1 MSSIFHPATQFTKMT
16 HQHRNVCSLDNN
28 HLIWHRHGH
37 NNRATDLYP
46 LYDLEIL
53 FGPRIRCRD
62 VCNKVQQ
69 WSINWS
75 DWLFSNTNNKIWGWQ
90 RKTRKDLRALVG
102 VSCWVESTICF
113 LIIHNGELEI
123 HKYRMKTK
131 KKLLEAS
138 KSFANWQ
145 AKYKTM
151 SFTCCNFSLFLKTL
165 LCMIDKKYAFTIG
178 NC

>member
-1 MSSIFHPATQFTKMT
+1 MSVVKSHLYFHPATQFTKMT

-46 LYDLEIL
+46 LYDLEKL

-123 HKYRMKTK
+123 HKYTEWKLKKIVRSTK
-131 KKLLEAS
+131 IFCKLTY
-138 KSFANWQ
+138 Q
-145 AKYKTM
+145 V
-151 SFTCCNFSLFLKTL
+151 
-165 LCMIDKKYAFTIG
+165 
-178 NC
+178 